1 MNPKLEE
8 LMTRIHELQAELEV
22 DLAEKR
28 EEFRYR
34 LEDRR
39 VRFEREVV
47 EMQRRLRKSSLRY
60 LLEAKFRHL
69 ITAPVIY
76 AAILPLALADLTIS
90 VYQWLCFP
98 AYGIPKVRRADH
110 FIYDRHLLPYLNSI
124 EKLNCLYC
132 SYGNGLM
139 AYGREVIARTEQ
151 YWCPIKHARRA
162 AAPHERYARFVD
174 YGDVDAWHG
183 ELEQLR
189 HDYPSA
195 QETVTP

>member
-1 MNPKLEE
+1 VNPKLEE
-8 LMTRIHELQAELEV
+8 LMTRIRELQAELEA
-22 DLAEKR
+22 DLAVKR
-28 EEFRYR
+28 EEFRYH
-34 LEDRR
+34 LENRR

-76 AAILPLALADLTIS
+76 GAIVPLALADLAIS

-162 AAPHERYARFVD
+162 HSPHLRYENFVD
-174 YGDVDAWHG
+174 YGDADTYRR

-189 HDYPSA
+189 RDYPEA
-195 QETVTP
+195 GDRAEP

>member
-8 LMTRIHELQAELEV
+8 LMTRIRELQAELEA
-22 DLAEKR
+22 DLAQKR
-28 EEFRYR
+28 EEFRYH
-34 LEDRR
+34 LENRR

-60 LLEAKFRHL
+60 LLEAKFSHL
-69 ITAPVIY
+69 VTAPVIY
-76 AAILPLALADLTIS
+76 GAIVPLALADLAIS

-98 AYGIPKVRRADH
+98 AYGIPRVRRADH

-162 AAPHERYARFVD
+162 QAPHLRYEKFTD
-174 YGDVDAWHG
+174 YGDVEAYRR
-183 ELEQLR
+183 ELEALR
-189 HDYPSA
+189 RDYPDAEDRSA
-195 QETVTP
+195 P